1 MKKIKKLWMS
11 AAMALLLGGCSAPQL
26 GYFQDLENGHVQQ
39 LSGAS
44 AIKVEPGD
52 KLSILVSCKNPELAY
67 LYNLNIVGRYRP
79 STTSESSSQLTT
91 SQIASYTVDD
101 NGDIDFPIL
110 GKMHIAGMTRSQV
123 SDYVKDR
130 LLTGNHLKDATVTV
144 NFQDMFFEVMGEV
157 NHPGRFAIDH
167 DRVTLIDALSRS
179 GDMTIYGKRDNVLV
193 IREEDNKQYT
203 YRIDLRNAQELY
215 KSPAYYI
222 KQNDIV
228 YVEPNSTKAN
238 MSTVNGNTWRTP
250 TFWMSVTS
258 LITSLCV
265 IIFRR

>member
-11 AAMALLLGGCSAPQL
+11 AAMALLLGSCSTPKL

-39 LSGAS
+39 LSAAS

-67 LYNLNIVGRYRP
+67 LYNLNIVGHYR
-79 STTSESSSQLTT
+79 TSSSEASLSTN
-91 SQIASYTVDD
+91 QIASYTVDD
-101 NGDIDFPIL
+101 NGDIDFPIM
-110 GKMHIAGMTRSQV
+110 GKLHIAGMSRSEV
-123 SDYVKDR
+123 SEYIKN
-130 LLTGNHLKDATVTV
+130 LLINGQHLKDATVTV
-144 NFQDMFFEVMGEV
+144 NFLDLYFEVMGEV
-157 NHPGRFAIDH
+157 NKPGRFSIDH
-167 DRVTLIDALSRS
+167 DRITLIDALSRG
-179 GDMTIYGKRDNVLV
+179 GDLTIYGKRDNVLV
-193 IREEDNKQYT
+193 LREENGKQYT

-215 KSPAYYI
+215 NSPAYYI

-228 YVEPNSTKAN
+228 YVEPNNTKAN

-258 LITSLCV
+258 LVTSLCV